1 MRRRALPV
9 LPLPQRAAPE
19 AGRRS
24 LTVASALLGLG
35 ICGSATGQG
44 ASGMRRVGILSVAS
58 AVVSAQ
64 RIEAFRQGMRE
75 LGWIEGVSVQ
85 FHFAFADGDTGRV
98 GALARALVD
107 QGMDVIVTGSGVSTR
122 ALQQATKTIPIVMV
136 TVADPMANR
145 FIASFSRPGGNI
157 TGLSNQ
163 QEDVIGKLVELV
175 HSVTPAAKRIAVVVN
190 ENNPSHAALWTAAQR
205 ACQALGVQ
213 PVRVAANG
221 AAQLAD
227 AVAEIVRQRAQLVVV
242 SADPMYTSERER
254 LQFLFQATGLP
265 VAYGL
270 RDHVVIGG
278 LLSYGVNFTEQWR
291 HAAKFVDRILK
302 GAKPA
307 DLPVEQPTRFELV
320 INLKTA
326 KALGLAIPP
335 SLLLRADEV
344 IQ

>member
-1 MRRRALPV
+1 MRRRPQNGLQ
-9 LPLPQRAAPE
+9 LPQRAAPV
-19 AGRRS
+19 AVRRS
-24 LTVASALLGLG
+24 LTVVSALLGLG
-35 ICGSATGQG
+35 ICGIATGQG
-44 ASGMRRVGILSVAS
+44 ASGMRRVGILIVAS
-58 AVVSAQ
+58 VIANSQ

-85 FHFAFADGDTGRV
+85 FHFAYADGDTGRV
-98 GALARALVD
+98 GALARALAD
-107 QGMDVIVTGSGVSTR
+107 QRMDLIVNSSGVATR

-136 TVADPMANR
+136 TVSDPVANG
-145 FIASFSRPGGNI
+145 FVASLSRPGGNI

-163 QEDVIGKLVELV
+163 QEDVIGKLVDLV
-175 HSVTPAAKRIAVVVN
+175 HSVMPAAKRIAVVLN

-213 PVRVAANG
+213 PVRVAASSAG
-221 AAQLAD
+221 QLSD
-227 AVAEIVRQRAQLVVV
+227 AVAEIIRLRAQLVVV